1 VGKKPLT
8 FFDVKARKRFST
20 SKYKTVKKRV
30 RGSVTTFAVAKSP
43 FTGVKCYRVLRRGR
57 RRGRG

>member
-1 VGKKPLT
+1 MGRKSLT
-8 FFDVKARKRFST
+8 FFDVKAKRKFST
-20 SKYKTVKKRV
+20 SRYKTVKKRV

-43 FTGVKCYRVLRRGR
+43 FTGVKCYRVIRRGR